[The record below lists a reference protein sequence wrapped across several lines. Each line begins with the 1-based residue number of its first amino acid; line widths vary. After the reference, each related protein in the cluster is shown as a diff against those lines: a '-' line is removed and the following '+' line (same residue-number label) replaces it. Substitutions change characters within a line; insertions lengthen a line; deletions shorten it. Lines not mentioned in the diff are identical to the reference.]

1 MCVIKEEIGSQK
13 YRRNVRFDFTF
24 SFILQPNLAK
34 SSLMDYW
41 HLSNITKLK
50 GKKKTNKQTNIGLEC
65 GKNVIKLKPKCV

>member
-50 GKKKTNKQTNIGLEC
+50 GK
-65 GKNVIKLKPKCV
+65 